1 MPQKVEIILASG
13 SPRRRELLE
22 REGVSFT
29 VLSADVDE
37 SLEPDLLRQPEE
49 AVKKLAE
56 RKAGAIVQQVLGDP
70 EYVGAAAIIGAD
82 TVVAANGKIY
92 GKPVD

>member
-29 VLSADVDE
+29 VLSADVD
-37 SLEPDLLRQPEE
+37 
-49 AVKKLAE
+49 
-56 RKAGAIVQQVLGDP
+56 
-70 EYVGAAAIIGAD
+70 
-82 TVVAANGKIY
+82 
-92 GKPVD
+92 

>member
-13 SPRRRELLE
+13 VPRRRELLE

-49 AVKKLAE
+49 AAKKARPSARRAPLYSRCLATPNTWVP
-56 RKAGAIVQQVLGDP
+56 RRLSAP
-70 EYVGAAAIIGAD
+70 
-82 TVVAANGKIY
+82 T
-92 GKPVD
+92 P

>member
-49 AVKKLAE
+49 AGQKA
-56 RKAGAIVQQVLGDP
+56 RRAQGGRHCAAGAWQS
-70 EYVGAAAIIGAD
+70 
-82 TVVAANGKIY
+82 
-92 GKPVD
+92 